1 MNLEYQLGNNEVKMK
16 ITFATDLEGDPAEIA
31 KERGKFARYLS
42 PKHSINQEKHQDQE
56 KNLYQEKQQDQE
68 KHKDQEKHHDQDKH
82 QDEDKHLEKSI
93 STIYYTQHE
102 LREASRSR
110 E

>member
-1 MNLEYQLGNNEVKMK
+1 MRK
-16 ITFATDLEGDPAEIA
+16 I
-31 KERGKFARYLS
+31 Y
-42 PKHSINQEKHQDQE
+42 
-56 KNLYQEKQQDQE
+56 NLYQEKQQDQE

>member
-31 KERGKFARYLS
+31 KERGKLARYLS
-42 PKHSINQEKHQDQE
+42 PKHSMNQDQE

-68 KHKDQEKHHDQDKH
+68 KHKDQEKHHNQDKH
-82 QDEDKHLEKSI
+82 EDEDKHLEKSI